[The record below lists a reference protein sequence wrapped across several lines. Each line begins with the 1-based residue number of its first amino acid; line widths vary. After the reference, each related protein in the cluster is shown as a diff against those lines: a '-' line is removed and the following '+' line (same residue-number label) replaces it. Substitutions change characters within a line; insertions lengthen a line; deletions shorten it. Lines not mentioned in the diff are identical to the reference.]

1 MKYCFSLILM
11 VFICSSCKILNI
23 AEDLEKNF
31 EKIERA
37 DYFLYFYPDSQ
48 IYIKKDKSSNKF
60 SVFLNIMLDSNL
72 NFTKGHL
79 KLIQDNKYIGS
90 IAISKVVSIG
100 NFKFLYINLDKDNF
114 TLMSKALTPY
124 KKLVFLFNEDSF
136 QVWTKDTLQYDPRFI
151 DVNFKNTKNTLE
163 YAFKNKIL

>member
-1 MKYCFSLILM
+1 M
-11 VFICSSCKILNI
+11 VFICSSCKILNV

-60 SVFLNIMLDSNL
+60 TVFLNVMLDSNL
-72 NFTKGHL
+72 NFTKGYL

-114 TLMSKALTPY
+114 KLMLKALTPY
-124 KKLVFLFNEDSF
+124 KKLVFLFNNDSF
-136 QVWTKDTLQYDPRFI
+136 QVWTRDTLQYDPRFI
-151 DVNFKNTKNTLE
+151 DVNFNNTKNTLE

>member
-1 MKYCFSLILM
+1 MKYSFSLILM
-11 VFICSSCKILNI
+11 VFICFSCKILNI

-60 SVFLNIMLDSNL
+60 TVFLNVMLDSNL
-72 NFTKGHL
+72 NFTKGYL
-79 KLIQDNKYIGS
+79 KLIKDNKYIGS

-124 KKLVFLFNEDSF
+124 EKLVFLFNEDSF

>member
-1 MKYCFSLILM
+1 MKYSFSLILM
-11 VFICSSCKILNI
+11 VFICSSCKVLNI

-31 EKIERA
+31 EKIERP

-48 IYIKKDKSSNKF
+48 IYIKKDKLSNKF
-60 SVFLNIMLDSNL
+60 TVFLNVILDSNL
-72 NFTKGHL
+72 NFTKGYL

-100 NFKFLYINLDKDNF
+100 NFKFLYINLNKDNF
-114 TLMSKALTPY
+114 TLMSKALTPC
-124 KKLVFLFNEDSF
+124 KKLVFLFNKDSF

>member
-60 SVFLNIMLDSNL
+60 SVF
-72 NFTKGHL
+72 
-79 KLIQDNKYIGS
+79 
-90 IAISKVVSIG
+90 
-100 NFKFLYINLDKDNF
+100 
-114 TLMSKALTPY
+114 
-124 KKLVFLFNEDSF
+124 
-136 QVWTKDTLQYDPRFI
+136 
-151 DVNFKNTKNTLE
+151 
-163 YAFKNKIL
+163 

>member
-1 MKYCFSLILM
+1 MKYSFSLILM

-60 SVFLNIMLDSNL
+60 TVFLNVMLDSNL
-72 NFTKGHL
+72 NFTKGYL
-79 KLIQDNKYIGS
+79 KLIQDSKYIGS

-100 NFKFLYINLDKDNF
+100 NFKFLYINLDKNNF
-114 TLMSKALTPY
+114 ALMSKALTPY
-124 KKLVFLFNEDSF
+124 KKLVFLFNEESF

-151 DVNFKNTKNTLE
+151 DVNFENTKNTLE

>member
-1 MKYCFSLILM
+1 MKYSFSLILM

-60 SVFLNIMLDSNL
+60 TVFLNVMLDSNL
-72 NFTKGHL
+72 NFTKGYL
-79 KLIQDNKYIGS
+79 KLIQDSKYIGS

-100 NFKFLYINLDKDNF
+100 NFKFLYINLDKNNF
-114 TLMSKALTPY
+114 ALMSRALTPY
-124 KKLVFLFNEDSF
+124 KKLVFLFNEESF

-151 DVNFKNTKNTLE
+151 DVNFENTKNTLE

>member
-1 MKYCFSLILM
+1 MKYSFSLILM

-60 SVFLNIMLDSNL
+60 TVFLNVMLDSNL
-72 NFTKGHL
+72 NFTKGYL
-79 KLIQDNKYIGS
+79 KLIQDSKYIGS

-100 NFKFLYINLDKDNF
+100 NFKFLYINLDKNNF
-114 TLMSKALTPY
+114 GLMSRALTPY
-124 KKLVFLFNEDSF
+124 KKLVFLFNEESF

-151 DVNFKNTKNTLE
+151 DVNFENTKNTLE